1 MLYTVLNMSDHIESN
16 WRNHLWS
23 SEWI

>member
-16 WRNHLWS
+16 WRNHVWS